1 METSLLQQ
9 ERSFKCLLRENWL
22 CSVLF
27 LHENYSIF
35 VMLGCRTLQLCT
47 AEDVTSQ
54 TDTLLF
60 VFLSNL
66 QCGFSRSSFILSSPT
81 HVSLCH
87 KTSLSFLFLYKCLQ
101 YLMEVKKAQQS
112 LESTY
117 KQLDYVS
124 RLLKCVDRSK

>member
-1 METSLLQQ
+1 METSLLRQ
-9 ERSFKCLLRENWL
+9 ERSLKCLLRENWL
-22 CSVLF
+22 CSGVLF

-35 VMLGCRTLQLCT
+35 LMLGRRTVQLCT

-54 TDTLLF
+54 ADMLLF

-87 KTSLSFLFLYKCLQ
+87 KTRLSFCFYTCLQ

-124 RLLKCVDRSK
+124 RL